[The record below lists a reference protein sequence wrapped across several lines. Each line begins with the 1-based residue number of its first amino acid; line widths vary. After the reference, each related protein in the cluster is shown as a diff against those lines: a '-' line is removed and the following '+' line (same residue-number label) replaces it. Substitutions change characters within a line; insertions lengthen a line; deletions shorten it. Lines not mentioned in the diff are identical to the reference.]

1 MTRKEVSQ
9 VYYYSREIEK
19 LEREVEKLQDRRE
32 QFETAALRSKKLDG
46 MPRAAGGAGSPT
58 ELAGIGAAE
67 TKKLIDDMLV
77 ILRRYKYKLEMKR
90 KEIYEY
96 ITTLDD
102 PLIEQIIMY
111 RCIDLCK
118 WSQVAAYV
126 GGDNTEDSVRKAF
139 ERHFDK

>member
-9 VYYYSREIEK
+9 IYYYNREIEK
-19 LEREVEKLQDRRE
+19 LERDVEELQARRE
-32 QFETAALRSKKLDG
+32 QFETSNLRSTKLDG
-46 MPRAAGGAGSPT
+46 MPRAAGGKNNPVENA
-58 ELAGIGAAE
+58 AIAAAE
-67 TKKLIDDMLV
+67 IKKAIDEQLK
-77 ILRRYKYKLEMKR
+77 IIERYKYRIEMKR

-111 RCIDLCK
+111 RCINMCK

-126 GGDNTEDSVRKAF
+126 GGDNTEESVRKAF
-139 ERHFDK
+139 NRHFGE